1 MSESLLRS
9 DDAPNASSNA
19 SFGGTPFQGA
29 QTRPDRP
36 ELFVFVTDLAT
47 ETALRDGLAP
57 FCPGGV
63 EIHRAKIGAT
73 IAALRKMPSPRT
85 LIVDISDEEQPL
97 TALDRL
103 SEVVEPDI
111 RVLLIGDRNDANFYR
126 QVTRGLGVLEY
137 MHKPLQRDM
146 VARYFGPLIARQAPP
161 VQTAVHAGRVVTITG
176 VAGGVGASTLAAN
189 LAWHFGVE
197 AARHTVLT
205 DADLHR
211 GTCAMLLGGRP
222 GPGLRVALETPQRID
237 ELFVERSAQPV
248 RDRLHLLAA
257 EEPLSDHPAPVA
269 GAGARLLE
277 ALSRRYNFV
286 VVDLPFTGLP
296 VDREM
301 LMMAHHRV
309 LVMQPT
315 LACVRDALRMLSLP
329 NGPLQPRR
337 PVIVLN
343 RLGAPGGLS
352 RRQIEDALRQRVDV
366 VVEDVPK
373 LVSQAA
379 TMGQPAVTARS
390 AFRSGIIDL
399 AGEIAVLRITPEAG
413 RDSGQAATRVPA
425 RTRSAKPFSKFQ
437 LPQFGFGKRLTR
449 FGRAPRGLRATYDNR
464 T

>member
-1 MSESLLRS
+1 MDET
-9 DDAPNASSNA
+9 A
-19 SFGGTPFQGA
+19 GA

-36 ELFVFVTDLAT
+36 DVFAFVTDSAT
-47 ETALRDGLAP
+47 EAALHDGLAP
-57 FCPGGV
+57 VCPTGLD
-63 EIHRAKIGAT
+63 IRRAKIGAA

-85 LIVDISDEEQPL
+85 LIVDVSEEEQPL

-111 RVLLIGDRNDANFYR
+111 RVLLIGDRSDANFYR

-161 VQTAVHAGRVVTITG
+161 SQTAVHAGRVVTITG

-189 LAWHFGVE
+189 LAWYFGVE

-205 DADLHR
+205 DANLHR
-211 GTCAMLLGGRP
+211 GICAMLLGGRA

-237 ELFVERSAQPV
+237 ELFVERAAQPV

-257 EEPLSDHPAPVA
+257 EEPLSEHPATVA

-286 VVDLPFTGLP
+286 LVDLPFSGLAM
-296 VDREM
+296 DREM

-329 NGPLQPRR
+329 AGPLQPGRA
-337 PVIVLN
+337 VLVLN
-343 RLGAPGGLS
+343 RLGMPGGLS

-366 VVEDVPK
+366 VVPDMPK
-373 LVSQAA
+373 LVCQAA
-379 TMGQPAVTARS
+379 TLGEPAVMART
-390 AFRSGIIDL
+390 AFRGGIIGL
-399 AGEIAVLRITPEAG
+399 AGEIAVLRIIRDATLQDTERGTATPNV
-413 RDSGQAATRVPA
+413 QAARGNHRVWSPGKVPVLSGALA
-425 RTRSAKPFSKFQ
+425 RR
-437 LPQFGFGKRLTR
+437 LFG
-449 FGRAPRGLRATYDNR
+449 APRTLRATFDSR